1 MDNRSVNRSETL
13 NKIVRAVILIVV
25 SLLLSILSVS
35 FAVHHMRLMFEE
47 EFKNVSDKKIQQTC
61 DIVKLM
67 INGDE
72 IIADPVA
79 AAEKYDQ
86 VLSLALADT
95 STQSHTTESYALFL
109 YSDGKLTLLTPPDA
123 GDAEDFQVAKH
134 EISDWLS
141 ADNSTA
147 ILSDKTSESV
157 LVPIADSTGR
167 CVGVFEY
174 KCDFKKLDT
183 LGAKTEKR
191 ILISVIISVAAG
203 IVLFGIQS
211 LIPKFIRRSG
221 KGGQTL

>member
-35 FAVHHMRLMFEE
+35 FAVHHMRLKFED
-47 EFKNVSDKKIQQTC
+47 EFKTVSDKKIQQTC

-72 IIADPVA
+72 IIADPVVA
-79 AAEKYDQ
+79 AQKYDQ
-86 VLSLALADT
+86 VLDLALADT
-95 STQSHTTESYALFL
+95 STQSFTTESYALFL
-109 YSDGKLTLLTPPDA
+109 YSDGQLTLLTPPEA
-123 GDAEDFQVAKH
+123 NDAESFQVAKH

-147 ILSDKTSESV
+147 VLGDKTSESV

-174 KCDFKKLDT
+174 KCDFKKLDE

-203 IVLFGIQS
+203 IILFGIQS
-211 LIPKFIRRSG
+211 LIPKLIGRSG